1 MLFGFWANCM
11 ILYCSLDDF
20 ADKLWALRRQVRVGG
35 SLLPPMNGSL
45 LPPMKGSLLPP
56 NEVR

>member
-1 MLFGFWANCM
+1 MPQAGKGKDGKDNKGWDE
-11 ILYCSLDDF
+11 SL
-20 ADKLWALRRQVRVGG
+20 RVGG

-45 LPPMKGSLLPP
+45 LPPMNGSLLPP